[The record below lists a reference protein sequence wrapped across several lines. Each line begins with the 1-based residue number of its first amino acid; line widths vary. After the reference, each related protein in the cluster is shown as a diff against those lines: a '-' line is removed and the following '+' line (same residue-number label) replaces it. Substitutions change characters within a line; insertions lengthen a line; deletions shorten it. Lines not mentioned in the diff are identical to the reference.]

1 MHPAHNQEDCQV
13 YSRNTGTCIVIAL
26 SVYQFYSTVIDV
38 YIKDLESKCM

>member
-1 MHPAHNQEDCQV
+1 MHPAHNQEDCKV
-13 YSRNTGTCIVIAL
+13 YSRNTGIVIAL